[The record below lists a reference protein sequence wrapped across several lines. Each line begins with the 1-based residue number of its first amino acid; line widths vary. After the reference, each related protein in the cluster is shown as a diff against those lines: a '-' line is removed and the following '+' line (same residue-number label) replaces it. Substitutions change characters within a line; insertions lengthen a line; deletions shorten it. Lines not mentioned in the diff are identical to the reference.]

1 MTRVRRPSSAPS
13 GERHARPG
21 EAPGT
26 GAAGWTRRGLLAAG
40 AGGLAS
46 GLAGCTRG
54 DGPTLLRFWAMGR
67 ESEVAAELIAGFERE
82 NPGVRVKVEQ
92 LPWTAA
98 HEKLLTAF
106 AGDATPDLAQV
117 GNTWL
122 PEMQALGALEALDP
136 WLAATPSLATDDY
149 FEGIWATNAPGG
161 QRVGL
166 PWYVDTRLMFV
177 RQDLLQ
183 RAGVREIPQDWAAW
197 SAALA
202 RLREAGITPTP
213 LLLPTN
219 EFEPLLALALQQPGE
234 VLRDGGRFGNFSSAD
249 FRRALGFYAERFRVG
264 DAPGLTNN
272 QVANVWQEFG
282 RGSFAFYI
290 SGPWN
295 IGEFKRRL
303 PAQLANA
310 WTTAEL
316 PGPVAGQGPGVS
328 IAGGA
333 SLAMFRRSRHKAEAW
348 ALIRYL
354 SRPEVQL
361 EFYRLTGD
369 LPPRRRTWALPLP
382 GGATLAQDRHAAA
395 FARQL
400 ERVRPTPAVPE
411 WERIMQ
417 EMQLSAA
424 RVVGGQ
430 ETQDVAVRSLDH
442 RVNAILDKRRWML
455 DRKAGA

>member
-1 MTRVRRPSSAPS
+1 MTMRRRDLLTATAAAALT
-13 GERHARPG
+13 GCARDG
-21 EAPGT
+21 GT
-26 GAAGWTRRGLLAAG
+26 T
-40 AGGLAS
+40 
-46 GLAGCTRG
+46 T
-54 DGPTLLRFWAMGR
+54 LRFWAMGR
-67 ESEVAAELIAGFERE
+67 ESEVVAELMPGFERE

-122 PEMQALGALEALDP
+122 PEMQALGALEPLEP
-136 WLAATPSLATDDY
+136 WLARTPTLAAADY
-149 FEGIWATNAPGG
+149 FDGIWATNLAGG

-177 RQDLLQ
+177 RQDLLA
-183 RAGVREIPQDWAAW
+183 RAGIRQMPQDWDAW
-197 SAALA
+197 RGALA
-202 RLREAGITPTP
+202 RLRERGMATP

-234 VLRDGGRFGNFSSAD
+234 VLRDGGRYGNFSSPD
-249 FRRALGFYAERFRVG
+249 FRRALGFYVERFRFG

-272 QVANVWQEFG
+272 QIANVWQEFG

-303 PAQLANA
+303 PPELAGA

-316 PGPVAGQGPGVS
+316 PGPNGPGAS

-333 SLAMFRRSRHKAEAW
+333 SLAMFKRSRHKPEAW
-348 ALIRYL
+348 ALVSYL

-369 LPPRRRTWALPLP
+369 LPARRSAWALPL
-382 GGATLAQDRHAAA
+382 GQATLAEDRHAAA
-395 FARQL
+395 FRRQL
-400 ERVRPTPAVPE
+400 ERVRPAPAVPE
-411 WERIMQ
+411 WERIAN
-417 EMQLSAA
+417 EMQFAAA
-424 RVVGGQ
+424 RIVGGR
-430 ETQDVAVRSLDH
+430 DDIDSAVHGLDA
-442 RVNAILDKRRWML
+442 RVDGILEKRRWML
-455 DRKAGA
+455 DRKAKP

>member
-1 MTRVRRPSSAPS
+1 MRR
-13 GERHARPG
+13 
-21 EAPGT
+21 
-26 GAAGWTRRGLLAAG
+26 RRLLTAAG
-40 AGGLAS
+40 AAA
-46 GLAGCTRG
+46 LAGCAPDDDRT
-54 DGPTLLRFWAMGR
+54 LRFWAMGR
-67 ESEVAAELIAGFERE
+67 ESEVVAELMPAFERE
-82 NPGVRVKVEQ
+82 HPGVRVKVEQ

-122 PEMQALGALEALDP
+122 PEMQALGALEPLEP
-136 WLAATPSLATDDY
+136 WLARTPTLIESDY
-149 FEGIWATNAPGG
+149 FDGIWATNAPSG

-177 RQDLLQ
+177 RQDLLAA
-183 RAGVREIPQDWAAW
+183 AGIPRPPQSWEAW
-197 SAALA
+197 RDALA
-202 RLREAGITPTP
+202 RLRRHGVATP

-234 VLRDGGRFGNFSSAD
+234 VLRDHGRFGNFSSPD
-249 FRRALGFYAERFRVG
+249 FRRALGFYVERFQRG

-282 RGSFAFYI
+282 RGTFAFYI

-303 PAQLANA
+303 PAELADA

-316 PGPVAGQGPGVS
+316 PGPDGPGAS

-333 SLAMFRRSRHKAEAW
+333 SLAMFRRSRRKPEAW
-348 ALIRYL
+348 ALVSYL

-369 LPPRRRTWALPLP
+369 LPPRRSTWAMPLA
-382 GGATLAQDRHAAA
+382 GGRTLAEDRHAAA
-395 FARQL
+395 FRRQL
-400 ERVRPTPAVPE
+400 ERVRPPPAVPE
-411 WERIMQ
+411 WERIAQ
-417 EMQLSAA
+417 EMQLAAA
-424 RVVGGQ
+424 RVVGGR
-430 ETQDVAVRSLDH
+430 ETEDAAVRGLDA
-442 RVNAILDKRRWML
+442 RVDGILEKRRWML
-455 DRKAGA
+455 DRAKA